1 MPMNAA
7 GTTRWVACVLWLAA
21 TVASQAEEP
30 VSPGQPPRFFGLE
43 AAGERI
49 VYVCD
54 RSASMAE
61 PDGLPLAQA
70 KRELLE
76 SISSLGDSRQFQ
88 VLFYNQRLTMF
99 SPGGGRGLPL
109 FPDPRTLDD
118 LRRFVDGVSAAGG
131 TRHAEAV
138 AAALRLA
145 PDVVF
150 ILTDADAGDDLSE
163 DELRRLSERLGQAR
177 CMVVQFG
184 GGEGR
189 RSPRLARLAE
199 MSGGEYRVVEPGR

>member
-1 MPMNAA
+1 MMKSRGRRGWIAIP
-7 GTTRWVACVLWLAA
+7 LWLAA
-21 TVASQAEEP
+21 TLAGPAADP
-30 VSPGQPPRFFGLE
+30 PSPGQPPRFFGLE
-43 AAGERI
+43 AAGERV

-61 PDGLPLAQA
+61 PGGEPLAAA
-70 KRELLE
+70 KRELLA
-76 SISSLGDSRQFQ
+76 SIESLGDSRQFQ
-88 VLFYNQRLTMF
+88 LIFYNQRQTMF

-109 FPDPRTLDD
+109 FTDERTLEE
-118 LRRFVDGVSAAGG
+118 LRRFVDGISAAGG

-150 ILTDADAGDDLSE
+150 ILTDADAGDDLTE
-163 DELRRLSERLGQAR
+163 DELRRLSGRLGQAR

-184 GGEGR
+184 GGTGR

-199 MSGGEYRVVEPGR
+199 ISGGVYRVVEPGR